1 MALKELRRVVKNIL
15 LVNPWIYDFSAY
27 DFGIKPV
34 GLLRIGE
41 FLRRKGAKINLADCL
56 EGCSRQNDE
65 YGFSK
70 IRKEKIEKPEI
81 LKNIERP
88 YFRYGISIQEFLEK
102 ISAFSEID

>member
-1 MALKELRRVVKNIL
+1 MKKIL

-41 FLRRKGAKINLADCL
+41 FLRRKGAKVDLVDCL
-56 EGCSRQNDE
+56 AGCSRRKDE

-70 IRKEKIEKPEI
+70 IRKEKIRKDQRHMDHPVPD
-81 LKNIERP
+81 L
-88 YFRYGISIQEFLEK
+88 FQFLR
-102 ISAFSEID
+102 